1 MLTFDINLDNL
12 QRNNL
17 KMGYKAKYLYI
28 CFIVCFAI
36 FSSSFKH
43 PFYLG
48 IVDIKQ
54 DSETSEM
61 KLAVKLFTNDIEDAL
76 STIEGKRVDLINPTN
91 RAHSDSILNRY
102 IHKRL
107 SLYANSIKLSPHY
120 LGYEKED
127 DVIWIYYEHKPLNK
141 LKELK
146 IFNSILYDFLPK
158 QSNII
163 HTEIL
168 GIKKSQ
174 KLNNPEQQ
182 TIFTYP

>member
-1 MLTFDINLDNL
+1 MLTFGINLDNL
-12 QRNNL
+12 QRNYL
-17 KMGYKAKYLYI
+17 KMGYMAKYLYV

-36 FSSSFKH
+36 LSSSFKH

-54 DSETSEM
+54 ENETSEM

-76 STIEGKRVDLINPTN
+76 SSAEGKRIDLINPTN
-91 RAHSDSILNRY
+91 RAQADSTLNRY

-107 SLYANSIKLSPHY
+107 NLYANSIKLSLSY
-120 LGYEKED
+120 LGYEKEE
-127 DVIWIYYEHKPLNK
+127 DVIWIYYEHKPLSK

-158 QSNII
+158 QSNIV
-163 HTEIL
+163 HTEIN

-182 TIFTYP
+182 IIFTYP

>member
-1 MLTFDINLDNL
+1 MLTFDINL
-12 QRNNL
+12 NNFKKNRL
-17 KMGYKAKYLYI
+17 KMGYKAKYLCI
-28 CFIVCFAI
+28 CFILCFAI
-36 FSSSFKH
+36 LSSSFKH

-48 IVDIKQ
+48 FVDIKQ
-54 DSETSEM
+54 DSENSEL
-61 KLAVKLFTNDIEDAL
+61 KIAVKLFINDIEDAL
-76 STIEGKRVDLINPTN
+76 STSERKRVDLINPTN
-91 RAHSDSILNRY
+91 RAHADSILNRY

-127 DVIWIYYEHKPLNK
+127 DVIWIYFEDKPVKK
-141 LKELK
+141 LRELK

-163 HTEIL
+163 HSEIL